1 MPNAL
6 RRSFRF
12 PVGMLALML
21 SGCGGSGDCL
31 ESLDLA
37 CAPLYEPTFAE
48 LHARTLSGS
57 CAIGACHSGTSRAAG
72 MSLEGIDEAYA
83 ALTGAA
89 GGPRAIAGDAAC
101 SLLVRRVESPEASFV
116 MPPGRPLSAAERCVI
131 RRWVASGAQ
140 R

>member
-1 MPNAL
+1 M
-6 RRSFRF
+6 RRSLFF
-12 PVGMLALML
+12 PVGLLALVL

-31 ESLDLA
+31 EALDLA

-57 CAIGACHSGTSRAAG
+57 CAVGGCHSGTSRAAG
-72 MSLEGIDEAYA
+72 ISLEGIDEAYA
-83 ALTGAA
+83 ALTGEA

-101 SLLVRRVESPEASFV
+101 SLLVRRVESSEASFV
-116 MPPGRPLSAAERCVI
+116 MPPGRPLSTAERCVI
-131 RRWVASGAQ
+131 RRWVANGAQ